1 MSVLKYCRKS
11 LLSLHNSY
19 LYKFQLKS
27 DSQNIF
33 INKIQRN
40 FNTTSLLNGDDGF
53 KKEYNEGEKKLIN
66 LLKNRFPNAK
76 TIEVNDIS
84 GGCGSMYEIFV
95 ETNEFKN
102 IRKVKQHQ
110 MINQVLQTEINN
122 MHGLRIYT
130 AASEA
135 IENQK

>member
-33 INKIQRN
+33 INNIQRN
-40 FNTTSLLNGDDGF
+40 FNTTNLLNGDDGF